1 MPLLGKIPRPVV
13 LLSKYPADDY
23 FRATLT
29 EVTRVAN
36 LTADYVL
43 SVGSAISHVKIPNQP
58 ISDKQSDEL
67 LATERFGSESGLGE
81 HQLPGSHK
89 LEVDL
94 PGIVEIMLRELL
106 DWRDEDRSF
115 STVLPGDKLVL
126 LVNNLG
132 GLSGLELGAITL
144 EIAVQLEENY
154 GIKPLRLYSGT
165 FISTL
170 NELGF
175 SISLLK
181 IVDLR
186 ISNGLGMLDL
196 LDAPAETT
204 AWPATI
210 RAFSGKNSNAATF
223 QEELYVEKFV
233 SRTGLP
239 ELDPELP
246 RKV

>member
-1 MPLLGKIPRPVV
+1 M
-13 LLSKYPADDY
+13 A
-23 FRATLT
+23 
-29 EVTRVAN
+29 EVTRIAQ
-36 LTADYVL
+36 LTANQVL

-58 ISDKQSDEL
+58 ISDRQRDEY
-67 LATERFGSESGLGE
+67 LATERFGSETGLGE

-94 PGIVEIMLRELL
+94 PGIVERMLQELL
-106 DWRDEDRSF
+106 DWSDEDRSF
-115 STVLPGDKLVL
+115 SSNAPGDRLVL

-144 EIAVQLEENY
+144 EIVVQLEKKY
-154 GIKPLRLYSGT
+154 GIKPVRVYSGT
-165 FISTL
+165 FMSTL

-181 IVDLR
+181 LVGLR
-186 ISNGLGMLDL
+186 LANDKTMLEL

-210 RAFSGKNSNAATF
+210 SAASWKGSKPATS
-223 QEELYVEKFV
+223 QEGITVEEFR
-233 SRTGLP
+233 SSTGLP
-239 ELDPELP
+239 DLDPELP
-246 RKV
+246 RQV

>member
-1 MPLLGKIPRPVV
+1 L
-13 LLSKYPADDY
+13 D
-23 FRATLT
+23 
-29 EVTRVAN
+29 EVTRVAK
-36 LTADYVL
+36 LTADHVL

-67 LATERFGSESGLGE
+67 LATERFGSETGLGE

-94 PGIVEIMLRELL
+94 PGIVETMLQELL
-106 DWRDEDRSF
+106 DWSDEDRSF
-115 STVLPGDKLVL
+115 STIAEGNKLVL

-132 GLSGLELGAITL
+132 GLSGLELGAITQ
-144 EIAVQLEENY
+144 EISIQLEKKY
-154 GIKPLRLYSGT
+154 GIKPARVYSST

-186 ISNGLGMLDL
+186 LVNGLNMLKL

-204 AWPATI
+204 AWPVTISPSSWEGSKPATI
-210 RAFSGKNSNAATF
+210 QESLSVKNF
-223 QEELYVEKFV
+223 I
-233 SRTGLP
+233 SRTALP

-246 RKV
+246 RRV